1 MSLRTPS
8 WNLLRSVLCALLML
22 VMGVAPLIVQA
33 GELHAIEHAGE
44 PSSHFQGHHDEA
56 PTLPPDGSGD
66 DPWHAVAHA
75 SHCCG
80 HIVAVLPAPIAL
92 DLHALPTSLATTIRR
107 SAERRIAVLP
117 FRPPITI

>member
-8 WNLLRSVLCALLML
+8 WNRLRSVLCALLMI
-22 VMGVAPLIVQA
+22 VMGVAPLLVQA

-44 PSSHFQGHHDEA
+44 ASSHFDGHHDEA
-56 PTLPPDGSGD
+56 PTPSPDGSGD
-66 DPWHAVAHA
+66 DPWHAIADA

-80 HIVAVLPAPIAL
+80 HIVAVLPAPVAL
-92 DLHALPTSLATTIRR
+92 SLHALPTSLATTARR
-107 SAERRIAVLP
+107 SAERRIAFLP